1 MECRVK
7 DDIVEIAALAQRLWI
22 TGGKSDMTP
31 PAGPVAFSTPPYP
44 KVPLLLSSLAPFM
57 TMPLFDKWFASKPKL
72 NGCILRIVSSE
83 IYTYAGKVD
92 KALAGLLNDFFD
104 EKRAYLKDWCELV
117 ISELPSLD
125 GDHDVSLIT
134 AANAR

>member
-1 MECRVK
+1 MVHEVNENSLPFQR
-7 DDIVEIAALAQRLWI
+7 IIA
-22 TGGKSDMTP
+22 
-31 PAGPVAFSTPPYP
+31 VAYLKKQPDFWFN
-44 KVPLLLSSLAPFM
+44 L

-134 AANAR
+134 AANTRQEMT

>member
-44 KVPLLLSSLAPFM
+44 KVPPFALLSCPIHDHAPLGSLVVPAAF
-57 TMPLFDKWFASKPKL
+57 F
-72 NGCILRIVSSE
+72 
-83 IYTYAGKVD
+83 
-92 KALAGLLNDFFD
+92 LLPAVIDF
-104 EKRAYLKDWCELV
+104 EERGRSPCE
-117 ISELPSLD
+117 
-125 GDHDVSLIT
+125 
-134 AANAR
+134 